1 MKFLRNSSPDD
12 VKYTPTHVFF
22 WVSKRRGGVLRMPHF
37 RHICI
42 IYIYILFFWGGTNI
56 LTDRLVS
63 IVEESELAKQPSEHD
78 VQPRIQPRPETIID
92 QNF

>member
-22 WVSKRRGGVLRMPHF
+22 WVSKRRGGGPPDATFQTYMYN
-37 RHICI
+37 
-42 IYIYILFFWGGTNI
+42 IYIYCFFWGGTNI